1 MKLKRTTLLAAL
13 SFSAALFMAQPS
25 LRAEEHAAPAAEH
38 QVHEGAPAA
47 EAAHGQAH
55 AEAHEAEGEEH
66 KPPVKLFG
74 ITLSALAQF
83 GIQVLNFSIFAG
95 VIVFLLKGALAS
107 AFKARTQELT
117 EQLNQAERDKAE
129 GETQLQELEAK
140 MAGLQAE
147 LETILAKAETDAEA
161 ERARILEAARTESEA
176 ILAQAQAEIESQK
189 RLAEKALRNLVA
201 ELALEGAT
209 NRLKTQLQ
217 GAVAEQALDHAIKQV
232 GGMK

>member
-1 MKLKRTTLLAAL
+1 MKLKRTRILAIL
-13 SFSAALFMAQPS
+13 PLMAALFLAQPT

-38 QVHEGAPAA
+38 QVHETATP
-47 EAAHGQAH
+47 AAHGETTKGE
-55 AEAHEAEGEEH
+55 EAHGEGKAH
-66 KPPVKLFG
+66 HVSVKLFG
-74 ITLSALAQF
+74 IELNRLAQF
-83 GIQVLNFSIFAG
+83 GIQVFNFSIFAG
-95 VIVFLLKGALAS
+95 VIIFLLKGALAS

-129 GETQLQELEAK
+129 GEAQLKELEAK

-147 LETILAKAETDAEA
+147 LESILAKAEADAEA
-161 ERARILEAARTESEA
+161 ERARILEAAREESAA
-176 ILAQAQAEIESQK
+176 ILTQAQAEIESQK

-209 NRLKTQLQ
+209 ARLKAQLQ
-217 GAVAEQALDHAIKQV
+217 GPVAEQALDHAIKQV